1 MRKLLTGLALSLPLI
16 VFAEL
21 SSTEQHQ
28 MDLMCFDTD
37 TLFTELK
44 NEYQE
49 APFFY
54 GKTDDN
60 IESTM
65 SLWMKKGGESWT
77 IVVTKKD
84 LSCVMSMGKDL
95 KLVRNG
101 KRVL

>member
-1 MRKLLTGLALSLPLI
+1 MRKLLTGLALYLPLI
-16 VFAEL
+16 SFAEL

-28 MDLMCFDTD
+28 MDLLCFDTS
-37 TLFTELK
+37 TLFTELRT
-44 NEYQE
+44 EHE
-49 APFFY
+49 ETPFFY
-54 GKTDDN
+54 GQTEDN

-84 LSCVMSMGKDL
+84 LSCIMSLGKNL

-101 KRVL
+101 KPI